1 MLLFVPVGLGASAI
15 VAICFVPMVFI
26 TVVALFIY
34 KQYHQRDTAVA
45 QISKQPIFGDQTAKI
60 KRTNKHESTNRAS
73 PSLVLRVVVQVTT
86 KFIKESQQ
94 FSLQADY

>member
-1 MLLFVPVGLGASAI
+1 MLLFFPLGLGKAAI

-45 QISKQPIFGDQTAKI
+45 QISKQTIVGDQTAKRK
-60 KRTNKHESTNRAS
+60 KRRSMN
-73 PSLVLRVVVQVTT
+73 VQ
-86 KFIKESQQ
+86 IE
-94 FSLQADY
+94 QAHHLYYDQIYKRIPTI

>member
-1 MLLFVPVGLGASAI
+1 MLLFVPVGLGAGAI

-45 QISKQPIFGDQTAKI
+45 QISKQTIVGDQTAKR
-60 KRTNKHESTNRAS
+60 KKNEEA
-73 PSLVLRVVVQVTT
+73 
-86 KFIKESQQ
+86 
-94 FSLQADY
+94 